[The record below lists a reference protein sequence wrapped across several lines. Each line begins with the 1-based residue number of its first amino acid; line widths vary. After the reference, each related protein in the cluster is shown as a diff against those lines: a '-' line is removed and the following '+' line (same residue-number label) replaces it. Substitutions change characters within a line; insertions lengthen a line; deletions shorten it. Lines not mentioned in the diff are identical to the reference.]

1 MLKLKL
7 FCFSEHALIH
17 LLKLHIKGVLI
28 VTITHFIISFILAYV
43 FGSMPFGYWIG
54 RLFFKKNILQLGS
67 GNIGTTNT
75 FRVLGTKAGVA
86 VLILDILKGS
96 VGASMAMIWGP
107 APAWTHMVVGL
118 GAILGHTFSM
128 WIGFKGGKAVATSMG
143 VLLTY
148 NPLLFVVAF
157 AIFLTVILLT
167 SMVSMASMIGF
178 TLVSLISIF
187 WLHDWL
193 LSVIAVAL
201 TIFVFYR
208 HRENIVR
215 IKNGTESLVHFGF
228 GYWRQQ
234 NNK

>member
-1 MLKLKL
+1 MT
-7 FCFSEHALIH
+7 FF
-17 LLKLHIKGVLI
+17 
-28 VTITHFIISFILAYV
+28 HFVISFLLAYF

-54 RLFFKKNILQLGS
+54 MLFYKKNILKLGS

-75 FRVLGTKAGVA
+75 FRVLGTRAGVA
-86 VLILDILKGS
+86 VLLLDIFKGS
-96 VGASMAMIWGP
+96 VGARMAYIWGP
-107 APAWTHMVVGL
+107 APTWTVMVVGL

-143 VLLTY
+143 VLLMY
-148 NPLLFVVAF
+148 NPTMFVIAF

-178 TLVSLISIF
+178 TLVTLLSIF

-193 LSVIAVAL
+193 LSIIAFAL

-215 IKNGTESLVHFGF
+215 IKNGTESMVHWGL
-228 GYWRQQ
+228 GYWRSQSK
-234 NNK
+234 N

>member
-1 MLKLKL
+1 ML
-7 FCFSEHALIH
+7 F
-17 LLKLHIKGVLI
+17 
-28 VTITHFIISFILAYV
+28 Y
-43 FGSMPFGYWIG
+43 
-54 RLFFKKNILQLGS
+54 KKNILKLGS

-75 FRVLGTKAGVA
+75 FRVLGTRAGVA
-86 VLILDILKGS
+86 VLLLDIFKGS
-96 VGASMAMIWGP
+96 VGALMAYIWGP
-107 APAWTHMVVGL
+107 APAWTVMVVGL

-143 VLLTY
+143 VLLMY
-148 NPLLFVVAF
+148 NPTMFVIAF

-178 TLVSLISIF
+178 TLVTLLSIF

-193 LSVIAVAL
+193 LSIIAFAL

-215 IKNGTESLVHFGF
+215 IKNGTESMVLGIKH
-228 GYWRQQ
+228 WR
-234 NNK
+234 N

>member
-1 MLKLKL
+1 M
-7 FCFSEHALIH
+7 
-17 LLKLHIKGVLI
+17 
-28 VTITHFIISFILAYV
+28 TIMHFVISFVLAYL

-54 RLFFKKNILQLGS
+54 KLFYHKDLLKLGS

-75 FRVLGTKAGVA
+75 FRVLGTTAGVT

-96 VGASMAMIWGP
+96 AGALMANIWGTTP
-107 APAWTHMVVGL
+107 SWTHMVIGL

-148 NPLLFVVAF
+148 NPIMFIIAF
-157 AIFLTVILLT
+157 AIFLLVILFT
-167 SMVSMASMIGF
+167 SMVSVASMVGF
-178 TLVSLISIF
+178 TLVSLLSIF

-193 LSVIAVAL
+193 LSTIAVAL

-208 HRENIVR
+208 HRANIAR
-215 IKNGTESLVHFGF
+215 IKSGTESLVHFGF
-228 GYWRQQ
+228 GYWRQEKK
-234 NNK
+234 N

>member
-1 MLKLKL
+1 M
-7 FCFSEHALIH
+7 
-17 LLKLHIKGVLI
+17 
-28 VTITHFIISFILAYV
+28 HFVVSFVLAYL

-54 RLFFKKNILQLGS
+54 KLFYHKDLLKLGS

-75 FRVLGTKAGVA
+75 FRVLGTTAGVT

-96 VGASMAMIWGP
+96 AGALMANIWGTT
-107 APAWTHMVVGL
+107 PAWTHMVVGL

-148 NPLLFVVAF
+148 NPIMFIIAF
-157 AIFLTVILLT
+157 AIFLLVILFT
-167 SMVSMASMIGF
+167 SMVSVASMVGF
-178 TLVSLISIF
+178 TLVSLLSIF

-193 LSVIAVAL
+193 LSTIAVAL

-208 HRENIVR
+208 HRTNIAR

-228 GYWRQQ
+228 GYWHQEKK
-234 NNK
+234 N

>member
-1 MLKLKL
+1 
-7 FCFSEHALIH
+7 
-17 LLKLHIKGVLI
+17 
-28 VTITHFIISFILAYV
+28 
-43 FGSMPFGYWIG
+43 MPFGYWIG
-54 RLFFKKNILQLGS
+54 MLLYKKNILKLGS

-75 FRVLGTKAGVA
+75 FRVLGTRAGIA
-86 VLILDILKGS
+86 VLLLDIFKGS
-96 VGASMAMIWGP
+96 VGALMAYIWGP
-107 APAWTHMVVGL
+107 APAWTVMVVGL

-143 VLLTY
+143 VLLMYT
-148 NPLLFVVAF
+148 PTMFVIAF

-178 TLVSLISIF
+178 TLVTLLSIF

-193 LSVIAVAL
+193 LSIIAFAL

-215 IKNGTESLVHFGF
+215 IKNGTESMVHWGL
-228 GYWRQQ
+228 GYWRSQSK
-234 NNK
+234 N

>member
-1 MLKLKL
+1 MTV
-7 FCFSEHALIH
+7 F
-17 LLKLHIKGVLI
+17 
-28 VTITHFIISFILAYV
+28 HFVISFLLAYF

-54 RLFFKKNILQLGS
+54 MLFYKKNILKLGS

-75 FRVLGTKAGVA
+75 FRVLGTRAGVA
-86 VLILDILKGS
+86 VLLLDIFKGS
-96 VGASMAMIWGP
+96 VGALMAYIWGP
-107 APAWTHMVVGL
+107 APAWTVMVVGL

-143 VLLTY
+143 VLLMY
-148 NPLLFVVAF
+148 NPTMFVIAF

-178 TLVSLISIF
+178 TLVTLLSIF

-193 LSVIAVAL
+193 LSIIAFAL

-208 HRENIVR
+208 HRENIAR
-215 IKNGTESLVHFGF
+215 IKNGTESMVHWGL
-228 GYWRQQ
+228 GYWRSQSK
-234 NNK
+234 N

>member
-1 MLKLKL
+1 MTV
-7 FCFSEHALIH
+7 F
-17 LLKLHIKGVLI
+17 
-28 VTITHFIISFILAYV
+28 HFVISFLLAYF

-54 RLFFKKNILQLGS
+54 MLFYKKNILKLGS
-67 GNIGTTNT
+67 GNIGTTNA
-75 FRVLGTKAGVA
+75 FRVLGTRAGVA
-86 VLILDILKGS
+86 VLLLDIFKGS
-96 VGASMAMIWGP
+96 VGALMAYIWGP
-107 APAWTHMVVGL
+107 APAWTVMVVGL

-143 VLLTY
+143 VLLMY
-148 NPLLFVVAF
+148 NPTMFVIAF

-178 TLVSLISIF
+178 TLVTLLSIF

-193 LSVIAVAL
+193 LSIIAFAL

-215 IKNGTESLVHFGF
+215 IKNGTESMVHWGL
-228 GYWRQQ
+228 GYWRSQSK
-234 NNK
+234 N

>member
-1 MLKLKL
+1 M
-7 FCFSEHALIH
+7 
-17 LLKLHIKGVLI
+17 
-28 VTITHFIISFILAYV
+28 TIFHFVISFLLAYF

-54 RLFFKKNILQLGS
+54 MLFYKKNILKLGS

-75 FRVLGTKAGVA
+75 FRVLGTRAGVA
-86 VLILDILKGS
+86 VLLLDIFKGS
-96 VGASMAMIWGP
+96 VGALMAYIWGP
-107 APAWTHMVVGL
+107 APAWTVMVVGL

-143 VLLTY
+143 VLLMY
-148 NPLLFVVAF
+148 NPTMFVIAF

-178 TLVSLISIF
+178 TLVTLLSIF

-193 LSVIAVAL
+193 LSIIAFAL

-208 HRENIVR
+208 HRENIAR
-215 IKNGTESLVHFGF
+215 IKNGTESMVHWGL
-228 GYWRQQ
+228 GYWRSQSK
-234 NNK
+234 N